1 VQRVAVEDVRV
12 LGELKGKGVTLT
24 TWDPEELRK
33 VRVLAQ
39 QVWAEWAKSHRSPAP
54 EDAQTAWLRD
64 LGVLA

>member
-1 VQRVAVEDVRV
+1 VEDVRV

-33 VRVLAQ
+33 MRALAQ
-39 QVWAEWAKSHRSPAP
+39 QVWADWSKKSPLAKRAY
-54 EDAQTAWLRD
+54 DAQTAWLRD